1 METFTLFDSLVN
13 TTFYTDDYDK
23 NYEVMENYG
32 KGVNNKSMTY
42 EAICIVLIYSAFCFL
57 GIIGNVL
64 VIWFGIFRMKKTVNV
79 VFFLSLAVADF
90 SFALFLPLNITQII
104 LGYWPFE
111 KFMCKLIHGLLSLNM
126 LVSILQL
133 TVISVDRCICVVF
146 PVWCHNHR
154 RPRLALII
162 VLIIWII
169 SLLLFFSYLVIFD
182 VSDIITICSLTLDE
196 SSLRRRTVLDF
207 VLLFFLPFVIIVF
220 CYMVIALHL
229 RKKRIFKSP
238 KLFKTIVAVI
248 IAFFVCWF
256 PNHLFSLLFFFER
269 SNLNIYVLYYGAVIA
284 FALLIMNSCINPILY
299 VFIGRDFK
307 ENFCGSF
314 QATLEKAF
322 IEKDE
327 FDAEKQERHVALP
340 TLHQA
345 SEEEVVI

>member
-1 METFTLFDSLVN
+1 METFTPFDPLVY
-13 TTFYTDDYDK
+13 TTFYTYDYDK
-23 NYEVMENYG
+23 NYQVTENYG
-32 KGVNNKSMTY
+32 KGVNNKSMMY
-42 EAICIVLIYSAFCFL
+42 EAIFIVLIYSAICFL
-57 GIIGNVL
+57 GIIGNGL

-79 VFFLSLAVADF
+79 VFFLSLAIADF

-111 KFMCKLIHGLLSLNM
+111 KLMCKLFHVLLSLNM

-133 TVISVDRCICVVF
+133 TFISVDRCICVVF

-169 SLLLFFSYLVIFD
+169 SFLLAFSYLLISD
-182 VSDIITICSLTLDE
+182 LSDIITICYLTLDE
-196 SSLRRRTVLDF
+196 SNLMRRTVLDF
-207 VLLFFLPFVIIVF
+207 VLFFFLPFVIIVF
-220 CYMVIALHL
+220 CYIMVALHL
-229 RKKRIFKSP
+229 RKKRIFTSP

-256 PNHLFSLLFFFER
+256 PNHLFSLLFLFER

-284 FALLIMNSCINPILY
+284 FALVITNSCINPILY

-322 IEKDE
+322 IEKEELDSQ
-327 FDAEKQERHVALP
+327 KQERHVALP
-340 TLHQA
+340 ALHQA

>member
-1 METFTLFDSLVN
+1 MENFTLFDSLVN
-13 TTFYTDDYDK
+13 TTFYTYDYDK
-23 NYEVMENYG
+23 NYQVTENYG

-42 EAICIVLIYSAFCFL
+42 EAICIAVICLAFCVL
-57 GIIGNVL
+57 GIIGNGL

-79 VFFLSLAVADF
+79 VFFLSLAIADF
-90 SFALFLPLNITQII
+90 FFALFLPLNITQII
-104 LGYWPFE
+104 LGYWPFK
-111 KFMCKLIHGLLSLNM
+111 KFMCKVIHGLLSLNM

-169 SLLLFFSYLVIFD
+169 SCAMALSYSKILNISYIDPICTF
-182 VSDIITICSLTLDE
+182 IIEE
-196 SSLRRRTVLDF
+196 SILMRTAVLNF
-207 VLLFFLPFVIIVF
+207 VFFFLQPFIIIVS
-220 CYMVIALHL
+220 CYIMIVLQLI
-229 RKKRIFKSP
+229 KKQTFISSKP
-238 KLFKTIVAVI
+238 FKTIVAVI

-256 PNHLFSLLFFFER
+256 PYHLFSLLFLFER

-284 FALLIMNSCINPILY
+284 FALVIMNSCINPILY

-327 FDAEKQERHVALP
+327 LDSEKQERHVALP
-340 TLHQA
+340 TLHRV
-345 SEEEVVI
+345 SE